1 MNIYDVL
8 QFFIYDNIKF
18 IKLVVYLFGLKWLF
32 YGIDFYI
39 SPVKLLD
46 THILTLLTVAYEKP
60 GRPKLKASQE
70 NPLRAFIYVS
80 LLTAR
85 GTSQRHSWP

>member
-8 QFFIYDNIKF
+8 QFFIYDHFKF
-18 IKLVVYLFGLKWLF
+18 IKLWS
-32 YGIDFYI
+32 I
-39 SPVKLLD
+39 SLDLDDYFIGSTFISLPVKLLD

-60 GRPKLKASQE
+60 GRPKLKATQE
-70 NPLRAFIYVS
+70 NPLRSFIYVS

-85 GTSQRHSWP
+85 GTSQRHSWS